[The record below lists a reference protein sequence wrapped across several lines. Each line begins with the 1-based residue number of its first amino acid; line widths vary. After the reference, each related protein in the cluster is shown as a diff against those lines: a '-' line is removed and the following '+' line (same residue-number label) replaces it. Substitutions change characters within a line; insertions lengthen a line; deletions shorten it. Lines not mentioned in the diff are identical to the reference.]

1 MKISQALLFLP
12 LAVAM
17 PALRGLGDV
26 EITIELN
33 GNAISVTDD
42 NDYYSCLV
50 KTYPPDYNDCPA
62 GYVSQ
67 IDLLA
72 RCDKTDVV
80 CRTPFL
86 SVKGYDSYSTS

>member
-1 MKISQALLFLP
+1 MKISWALLFLP

-17 PALRGLGDV
+17 PALRGLGGI

-33 GNAISVTDD
+33 GHEVSVTDD

-67 IDLLA
+67 SDLTA
-72 RCDKTDVV
+72 GFENTDML

-86 SVKGYDSYSTS
+86 LVKAYDS